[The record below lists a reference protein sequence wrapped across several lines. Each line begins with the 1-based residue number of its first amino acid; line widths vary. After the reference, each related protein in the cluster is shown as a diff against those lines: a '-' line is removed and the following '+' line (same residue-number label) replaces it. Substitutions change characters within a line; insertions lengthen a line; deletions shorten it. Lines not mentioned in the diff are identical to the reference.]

1 MANWNGLQLT
11 NKGIALQAK
20 VQAGEE
26 LVITKLKLGS
36 GIVSG
41 GTDIKTLNDLI
52 EPEQN
57 LGIGAKEAVDDYCK
71 ISSTITNTDLEAGY
85 YVREL
90 GVFAQDPDVGE
101 ILYMYTTDGAPDY
114 LPAGGGSTAISQE
127 FSVMIAVN
135 DTDNVSVV
143 INDDALATMG
153 YVQLQIQ
160 QHNNDA
166 EAHEA
171 AFNAHNADPN
181 AHTDKIASQTE
192 AEAQSNQ
199 NNKKFMTPLR
209 VYQAIVAY
217 FTQFLAAAVFTGI
230 VKAVAPAASS
240 NDNSVPTTSWVRTCF
255 ESMAKTVAEILE
267 IQWKAEATG
276 YLLLGPY
283 LGNLKILWGETNLP
297 SNNISQTYFPV
308 SFNIAYRILVTGSV
322 SFDDTDYGQQIN
334 YLYNYNNA
342 LNQCFFRTNYAN
354 KPGAMFVA
362 IGV

>member
-71 ISSTITNTDLEAGY
+71 ISSTITNTELEAGY

-192 AEAQSNQ
+192 AEAQTEQ
-199 NNKKFMTPLR
+199 NNTKFMTPLR

-217 FTQFLAAAVFTGI
+217 FTKFLAAAVFTGI
-230 VKAVAPAASS
+230 VKAVAPAAAS
-240 NDNSVPTTSWVRTCF
+240 NDTSVPTTSWVRTCIT
-255 ESMAKTVAEILE
+255 SMLKQIAEILE

-276 YLLLGPY
+276 YFLFGPY
-283 LGNLKILWGETNLP
+283 LGNIKILWGYCNLGNNKELLVTLPVALGNLFTNLQV
-297 SNNISQTYFPV
+297 SDISA
-308 SFNIAYRILVTGSV
+308 SA
-322 SFDDTDYGQQIN
+322 D
-334 YLYNYNNA
+334 
-342 LNQCFFRTNYAN
+342 
-354 KPGAMFVA
+354 GAMPFGAQRINNNQIKVYCNTPYDSSGDCYYLIFSA
-362 IGV
+362 